1 MFLFSYLQR
10 SFSLLC
16 FLSAFKRDECNRL
29 KSKDELFFRQK
40 LLRIQVAI
48 TRHTLKRLSVTCVW
62 VLKCKELTA
71 GILDNII
78 NFLHYLF
85 SSGNLTELLWNIPRN
100 HKVNFIR
107 FYLQG
112 VGVKFA
118 QSEYFRNLTFFIFSL
133 QSIMVSQG
141 PIRCMH
147 LFSVTIN
154 KRTTSF
160 TKRIEW

>member
-1 MFLFSYLQR
+1 MLYW
-10 SFSLLC
+10 
-16 FLSAFKRDECNRL
+16 D
-29 KSKDELFFRQK
+29 
-40 LLRIQVAI
+40 
-48 TRHTLKRLSVTCVW
+48 TLKRLSVTCVW

-118 QSEYFRNLTFFIFSL
+118 QSEYFRNLTFLSLVYNQLWFLRDQSDACIFSVS
-133 QSIMVSQG
+133 QSINELQVS
-141 PIRCMH
+141 RRELNDKYCYTYRR
-147 LFSVTIN
+147 FSLL
-154 KRTTSF
+154 
-160 TKRIEW
+160 